1 MSSQL
6 LEIKAL
12 TGQVPRWVIYTDTK
26 IAYNER
32 EVRLDAK
39 ASSNEW
45 K

>member
-6 LEIKAL
+6 LEIKAP
-12 TGQVPRWVIYTDTK
+12 TDQVARWVICAYTV